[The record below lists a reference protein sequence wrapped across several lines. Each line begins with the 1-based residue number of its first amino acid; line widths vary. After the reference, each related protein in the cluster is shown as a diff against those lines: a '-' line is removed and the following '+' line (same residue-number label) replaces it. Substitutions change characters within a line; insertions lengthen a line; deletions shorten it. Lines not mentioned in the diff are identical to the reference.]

1 MASVI
6 NKRKLEEPS
15 HHLSVTFTVTLPV
28 LTHPTGAHQV
38 QAFPAAFAPTLR
50 RSFDMA
56 SFSNAVPSSS
66 RSPSPHTPEASDNVD
81 PIVLQNDLDLA
92 SWFSNGKGIS
102 VGSEFDVNMN
112 AINDT
117 NTKHEDDAM
126 LRLDDLLE
134 RHAFEEYA
142 RSTLCDPS

>member
-1 MASVI
+1 
-6 NKRKLEEPS
+6 
-15 HHLSVTFTVTLPV
+15 
-28 LTHPTGAHQV
+28 
-38 QAFPAAFAPTLR
+38 
-50 RSFDMA
+50 MA

-92 SWFSNGKGIS
+92 SWFSNGKAIS